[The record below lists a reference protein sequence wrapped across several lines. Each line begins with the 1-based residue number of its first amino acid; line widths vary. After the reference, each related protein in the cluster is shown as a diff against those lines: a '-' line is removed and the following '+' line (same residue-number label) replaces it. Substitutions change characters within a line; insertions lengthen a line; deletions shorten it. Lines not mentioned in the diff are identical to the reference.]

1 MSSRFGAPHIEGLLF
16 DIDSFAVHDGPGIRM
31 AVYLKGC
38 PLRCKWCHSPES
50 FRATPELVFV
60 RDRCVL
66 CGACAS
72 ICPQGVHRVDGSG
85 HELNRD
91 ACVVCGRCVREC
103 PGRALAIKGC
113 RMTADEVV
121 AKAVRLKPFFDHSGG
136 GITLTGGEAA
146 FQADFSA
153 AVLELCRAEGIH
165 TTIETS
171 GACEWSLLSR
181 LLDRADLVLYDLKL
195 IDDTEHRRWA
205 GASNRQVLENA
216 ARLRGC
222 NVQVRVPLIP
232 NITDTDDNLRAISA
246 FMKDVDLSSLAF
258 LPYNPTASAKYE
270 WFDLPY
276 EIEGEVQDASR
287 LADLLDLAHQ
297 AGLKATIV

>member
-1 MSSRFGAPHIEGLLF
+1 MSSRSSAPHIEGLLF

-91 ACVVCGRCVREC
+91 ACVVCGRCVGEC
-103 PGRALAIKGC
+103 PGRALVIKGC

-153 AVLELCRAEGIH
+153 AVLEGCRAEGIH
-165 TTIETS
+165 TAIETS

-195 IDDTEHRRWA
+195 IDDTEHRRWT
-205 GASNRQVLENA
+205 GASNHQVLGNA
-216 ARLRGC
+216 TRLRGC

-232 NITDTDDNLRAISA
+232 NITDGDDNIRAILG
-246 FMKDVDLSSLAF
+246 FMKDVGLSWLAF
-258 LPYNPTASAKYE
+258 LPYNPAAAAKYQ

-276 EIEGEVQDASR
+276 DVEGDVQDASR
-287 LADLLDLAHQ
+287 LADLVDLAHQ

>member
-1 MSSRFGAPHIEGLLF
+1 VSSRFGVPHIEGLLF

-85 HELNRD
+85 HQLNRD
-91 ACVVCGRCVREC
+91 ACVVCGRCVGEC
-103 PGRALAIKGC
+103 PGRALVIKGY

-121 AKAVRLKPFFDHSGG
+121 AKAVRLKPFFNHSGG

-165 TTIETS
+165 TAIETS

-195 IDDTEHRRWA
+195 IDDTEHRRWT

-216 ARLRGC
+216 ARLRGY

-232 NITDTDDNLRAISA
+232 NITDTDDNLRAIFG
-246 FMKDVDLSSLAF
+246 FMRDVDLSSLAF

-270 WFDLPY
+270 WLDLPY

-287 LADLLDLAHQ
+287 LADLLDLAQQ